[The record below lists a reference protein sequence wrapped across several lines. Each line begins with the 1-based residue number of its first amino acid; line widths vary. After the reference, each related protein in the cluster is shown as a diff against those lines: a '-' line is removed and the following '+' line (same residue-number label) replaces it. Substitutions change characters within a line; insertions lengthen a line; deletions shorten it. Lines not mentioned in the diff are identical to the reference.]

1 MILVVCFLHTR
12 EQMCLHQTPGRR
24 PSRITGRVVN
34 TVTRPWVGAPNER
47 TSCRVHDAV
56 VGFVDRRHRGLG
68 ISPLRII
75 NIKSAEFFSGRSWP
89 NICPGVFFFLFF
101 LENLEPFYSI
111 FRSVLIASGT
121 EILWRVSSK
130 FKLFWQ
136 HLVSIGTGLTPL
148 PKPTPLQLQV
158 VRPKNVVA
166 VPKRLLN
173 LTIIAL

>member
-1 MILVVCFLHTR
+1 MSVPRSDFMTQSLALSIDVC
-12 EQMCLHQTPGRR
+12 
-24 PSRITGRVVN
+24 
-34 TVTRPWVGAPNER
+34 
-47 TSCRVHDAV
+47 
-56 VGFVDRRHRGLG
+56 RGLG
-68 ISPLRII
+68 VSLLRIEHL
-75 NIKSAEFFSGRSWP
+75 AEFFSGRCWLNIWP
-89 NICPGVFFFLFF
+89 GIVFFRFCFF
-101 LENLEPFYSI
+101 KLGTFFSR
-111 FRSVLIASGT
+111 FDFVLIASGT